1 MSIKYKMIGRKDYLN
16 PEGHKKEGVY
26 PQIVRTKTVKID
38 DLADEMAQGKRFQ
51 AYELKGTVLQ
61 LLDTIEKELLNG
73 NSVCLDGF
81 GTFSLT
87 AQSKRTATDPDEIRA
102 ESIEVKRV
110 VFTPSSPLRQRMK
123 VAKFVRVNS

>member
-1 MSIKYKMIGRKDYLN
+1 MIGRKDYLN
-16 PEGHKKEGVY
+16 PEGNKKEGVY
-26 PQIVRTKTVKID
+26 PQIVRSKTVKID
-38 DLADEMAQGKRFQ
+38 DLADAVASGKRFQ
-51 AYELKGTVLQ
+51 AYEVKSTILQ
-61 LLDTIEKELLNG
+61 LLDSIETELLNG

-87 AQSKRTATDPDEIRA
+87 AQSKRSAITPDEIRA